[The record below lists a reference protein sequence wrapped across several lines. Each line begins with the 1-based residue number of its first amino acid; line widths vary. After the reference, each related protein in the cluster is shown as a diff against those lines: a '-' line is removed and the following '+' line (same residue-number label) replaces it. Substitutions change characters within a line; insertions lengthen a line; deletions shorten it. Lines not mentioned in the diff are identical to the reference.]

1 MRLLPLA
8 LLLGLALPAQSASP
22 PPKPWRSSA
31 EVIAA
36 APAADWRE
44 PRPEDLL
51 VMELPQ
57 GRFERRIALPPGVY
71 GEVRRFEANGCL
83 VVTLAKA
90 GMRRQP

>member
-1 MRLLPLA
+1 MRLFDLFAEALPLR
-8 LLLGLALPAQSASP
+8 LLAH
-22 PPKPWRSSA
+22 R
-31 EVIAA
+31 
-36 APAADWRE
+36 
-44 PRPEDLL
+44 
-51 VMELPQ
+51 ELPQ